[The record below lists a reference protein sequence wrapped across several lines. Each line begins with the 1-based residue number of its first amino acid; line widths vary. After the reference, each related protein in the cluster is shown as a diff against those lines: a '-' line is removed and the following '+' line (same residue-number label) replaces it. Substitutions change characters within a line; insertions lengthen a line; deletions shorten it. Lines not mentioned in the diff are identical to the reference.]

1 MLPDFAEVYGDF
13 ISDDGTVNPPIS
25 FIVPDVATWTADP
38 DGLLMTTL
46 QMGLDGEPCL
56 LSVLFPMPQ
65 GAACAK
71 HRQRRFPA
79 KAVDAMTVVRRLDEV
94 VGQSGER
101 YTRFIVDVVP
111 AARLTSTASP

>member
-1 MLPDFAEVYGDF
+1 MLPDFSEVYGDF
-13 ISDDGTVNPPIS
+13 ISDDGTVKPPIS
-25 FIVPDVATWTADP
+25 FIVPDDVTWAADP

-56 LSVLFPMPQ
+56 LSVLFSMPQ

-79 KAVDAMTVVRRLDEV
+79 KGGDAMTVVRRLDEV
-94 VGQSGER
+94 VGQGGER
-101 YTRFIVDVVP
+101 YTRFIVDVVS
-111 AARLTSTASP
+111 AATLTGATGP